1 MKKSKLGLSVLVM
14 VMAFSLVLGACG
26 KNNDAASN
34 KGSTD
39 SNANVESVANGEE
52 NTDPFGKYDS
62 PVELSA
68 IRYVGEEVKFPK
80 GQDINNNVWID
91 LYKNMGINVNY
102 KWIVTGQEQYESK
115 LNIAIASNDLP
126 NFMEV
131 NQEQLRQLA
140 DAGQLTDLTDA
151 FEKYA
156 SDDLKEVMS
165 IEKNALSSA
174 TFDGK
179 LLAIPSTQPVIGGSA
194 PLLWVRQDW
203 MEKLNL
209 PDPQSFDDLVNIA
222 QAFQSQDP
230 DGNGKPDTYGIGL
243 TKDIGLATTSIG
255 VFNSFGA
262 YPGIWIEKD
271 GKLEYGSIQPE
282 VKQTLAKLQ
291 EMYKNKLIDPEFGVK
306 DTVKM
311 FESITSNKIGMVVG
325 PSWYPAWPFWDM
337 VKEDANVKWKSYAIP
352 SVDGGATTV
361 QMPFSVSHYYVLT
374 KNYEHPEVIVKLA
387 NLYYQKLYS
396 DEAEFDT
403 YGQVIADEESIGVN
417 KYSLVEVVNPNKDL
431 IRQQELE
438 EALKTNSD
446 AAISSSETKIMFKE
460 FQTYLDGSNPAGWS
474 GYAANGP
481 DGSMKQLR
489 ELNDQGKVI
498 SNGFVGAPTETMADR
513 KATLDKLEQETFVRI
528 ILGEASPDSF
538 DEFVSNW
545 KKLGGDTITEEVNEW
560 NTSK

>member
-1 MKKSKLGLSVLVM
+1 MKKSKLGLSMLM
-14 VMAFSLVLGACG
+14 TVMAFSLVLSACG
-26 KNNDAASN
+26 KDGSANSPAPSDNGGTNASAPN
-34 KGSTD
+34 EP
-39 SNANVESVANGEE
+39 V
-52 NTDPFGKYDS
+52 NTDPFGKYET
-62 PVELSA
+62 PINLSA

-80 GQDINNNVWID
+80 GQDINNNVWVD
-91 LYKNMGINVNY
+91 LYKDMGINLTY

-126 NFMEV
+126 DFMEV

-140 DAGQLTDLTDA
+140 DAGQLADLTEA
-151 FEKYA
+151 FDKYA
-156 SDDLKEVMS
+156 SKDLKEVMA
-165 IEKNALSSA
+165 IEKNALPSA

-203 MEKLNL
+203 MDKLKL
-209 PDPQSFDDLVNIA
+209 PEPKSFDDLVAIA

-243 TKDIGLATTSIG
+243 TKEIGTSTTSIG
-255 VFNSFGA
+255 LFNSFGA
-262 YPGIWIEKD
+262 HPGIWIDKG
-271 GKLEYGSIQPE
+271 GKLEYGGIQPE
-282 VKQTLAKLQ
+282 VKETLTKLQ
-291 EMYKNKLIDPEFGVK
+291 EMFKNKLIDPEFGVK

-311 FESITSNKIGMVVG
+311 FESITSHKIGMVVG

-337 VKEDANVKWKSYAIP
+337 VKENDKVEWKAYPIP
-352 SVDGGATTV
+352 SVGSGEATV
-361 QMPFSVSHYYVLT
+361 QMPFAVNHYYVLT
-374 KNYEHPEVIVKLA
+374 KNVKNPEVIVKLA

-396 DEAEFDT
+396 SEAEFDT
-403 YGQVIADEESIGVN
+403 YGQVIEDEVSIGVN

-446 AAISSSETKIMFKE
+446 AAITSSETKIMFKE

-481 DGSMKQLR
+481 DGAMKMLR
-489 ELNDQGKVI
+489 NLNDAGKVI

-513 KATLDKLEQETFVRI
+513 KATLDKMEQETYVKI

-538 DEFVSNW
+538 DDFVANW
-545 KKLGGDTITEEVNEW
+545 KKLGGDTITEEINEW
-560 NTSK
+560 KASK

>member
-1 MKKSKLGLSVLVM
+1 MKKSKLGLSMLVM
-14 VMAFSLVLGACG
+14 IMAFSLVLSACG
-26 KNNDAASN
+26 KDNNAASN
-34 KGSTD
+34 QGAADSGS
-39 SNANVESVANGEE
+39 NNESVANEG

-62 PVELSA
+62 PIELSV
-68 IRYVGEEVKFPK
+68 IRYVSESTKFPN
-80 GQDINNNVWID
+80 GHDINNNVWMD
-91 LYKNMGINVNY
+91 FYKSLGINVNH

-115 LNIAIASNDLP
+115 VNIAIASNDLP
-126 NFMEV
+126 DFMEV
-131 NQEQLRQLA
+131 NEEQLRQLA
-140 DAGQLTDLTDA
+140 DAGQLADLTEA

-156 SDDLKEVMS
+156 SDDLKELMS
-165 IEKNALSSA
+165 IEDNALPSA

-194 PLLWVRQDW
+194 PLLWVREDW

-209 PDPQSFDDLVNIA
+209 PEPQSFNDVVAIA

-230 DGNGKPDTYGIGL
+230 DGNGKSDTYGIGL
-243 TKDIGLATTSIG
+243 TKDIGIATTSLG
-255 VFNSFGA
+255 LFNSFEA

-282 VKQTLAKLQ
+282 VKETLTKLQ

-306 DTVKM
+306 DTIKM
-311 FESITSNKIGMVVG
+311 FESITSHKIGMVVG

-337 VKEDANVKWKSYAIP
+337 VKEDESVKWKSYPIP
-352 SVDGGATTV
+352 SVDGGTATV

-374 KNYEHPEVIVKLA
+374 KDYEHPEVIVKLA

-403 YGQVIADEESIGVN
+403 YGQVIVDDVSIGVN

-460 FQTYLDGSNPAGWS
+460 FQTFLDGTNPAGWS
-474 GYAANGP
+474 GYVANGP
-481 DGSMKQLR
+481 DGSMRQLR
-489 ELNDQGKVI
+489 ELNDQKKVI
-498 SNGFVGAPTETMADR
+498 SNSFVGAPTETMADR

-538 DEFVSNW
+538 DDFVSNW
-545 KKLGGDTITEEVNEW
+545 KKLGGDAITEEVNEW
-560 NTSK
+560 NASK